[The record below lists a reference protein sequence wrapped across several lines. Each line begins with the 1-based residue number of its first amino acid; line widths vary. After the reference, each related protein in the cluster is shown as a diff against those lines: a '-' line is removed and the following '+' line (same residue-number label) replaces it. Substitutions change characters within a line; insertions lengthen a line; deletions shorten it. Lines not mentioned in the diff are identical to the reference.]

1 MVPQPEDRVGRVT
14 VFGSVN
20 LDLVIRGA
28 SMPGEGETVLAKSA
42 TSGLGGKGANQAV
55 AAIRAGAEVVFV
67 GAVGAGAEGERL
79 KRTLASKGVDITR
92 VRVTKAMASGMAVV
106 LVSDNGE
113 NRIVVVPGANDSVTE
128 ADASAARD
136 RISDSGVLVVQGEVP
151 SSATRAAVR
160 VAREAGVRALV
171 NLAPVIDLGPELAWA
186 NPLVVNE
193 VEAGQLIGERLST
206 VGEVL
211 AVGPRFRAL
220 AQSAVVTVG
229 ADGAVLV
236 TGEELVHIPAPL
248 VMDVRDT
255 TGAGDA
261 LVGVLAAALAGGL
274 SVLEAT
280 RLAVAAGSLSVTVDG
295 AAENYPDFSRD
306 LVVLRAAAGGLL

>member
-1 MVPQPEDRVGRVT
+1 MVPQPEERAGHVT

-20 LDLVIRGA
+20 LDLVIRGG
-28 SMPGEGETVLAKSA
+28 SMPDDGETVLAKSA

-55 AAIRAGAEVVFV
+55 AAIRAGAEVVFI

-79 KRTLASKGVDITR
+79 KHTLASKGVDITR
-92 VRVTKAMASGMAVV
+92 VRVTKAMTGMAVV
-106 LVSDNGE
+106 FVSDNGE
-113 NRIVVVPGANDSVTE
+113 NRIVVVPGANDSVSE

-136 RISDSGVLVVQGEVP
+136 RISDSDVLVVQGEVP
-151 SSATRAAVR
+151 PSATRAAVR
-160 VAREAGVRALV
+160 VARKAGVRALV

-186 NPLVVNE
+186 DPLVVNE
-193 VEAGQLIGERLST
+193 VEAGQLIGKRLST
-206 VGEVL
+206 VEEVL
-211 AVGPRFRAL
+211 AAGPRFRAL

-229 ADGAVLV
+229 AGGAVLV

-248 VMDVRDT
+248 VVEVRDT

-261 LVGVLAAALAGGL
+261 VVGVLAAALAGGL
-274 SVLEAT
+274 PIVDAT

-295 AAENYPDFSRD
+295 AAENYPDFGRD
-306 LVVLRAAAGGLL
+306 LVGLRAAVGGRS

>member
-1 MVPQPEDRVGRVT
+1 VAPQPKDLAGRVT

-20 LDLVIRGA
+20 LDLVIRGGG
-28 SMPGEGETVLAKSA
+28 MPDGGETVLAKSA

-55 AAIRAGAEVVFV
+55 AAVRAGAEVVFA

-79 KRTLASKGVDITR
+79 RSALASKGVDITR
-92 VRVTKAMASGMAVV
+92 VRVAKAMTSGMAIV

-113 NRIVVVPGANDSVTE
+113 NRIIVVPGANGSVSE

-136 RISDSGVLVVQGEVP
+136 RISESDVLVVQGEVP
-151 SSATRAAVR
+151 PSATRAAVR
-160 VAREAGVRALV
+160 VAQEAGVRALV

-186 NPLVVNE
+186 DPLVVNE

-211 AVGPRFRAL
+211 AAGPRFRAL
-220 AQSAVVTVG
+220 AKSAVVTVG
-229 ADGAVLV
+229 AAGAVLV
-236 TGEELVHIPAPL
+236 TAEELVHFPAPL
-248 VMDVRDT
+248 VTEVRDT

-261 LVGVLAAALAGGL
+261 VVGVLAAALAGGL
-274 SVLEAT
+274 PIVDAT
-280 RLAVAAGSLSVTVDG
+280 RLAVAAGSLSVTVEG
-295 AAENYPDFSRD
+295 AAENYPDFGRD
-306 LVVLRAAAGGLL
+306 LASLRAAVGGRS